1 MNWIALTS
9 EDDFN
14 KALEQSQQFV
24 IGIFKH
30 STRCSISAV
39 AKKRMELKFNSLPE
53 NSKLFY
59 LDLLNYRSL
68 SNRISEVLNVE
79 HQSPQLIVIK
89 EKEVL
94 STSSHLGVSISQILK
109 HS

>member
-9 EDDFN
+9 EDDFH
-14 KALEQSQQFV
+14 KALEQSQSAV
-24 IGIFKH
+24 VSIFKH

-53 NSKLFY
+53 NAKVYY

-68 SNRISEVLNVE
+68 SDLIAEVLNVE

-89 EKEVL
+89 DKEVL
-94 STSSHLGVSISQILK
+94 STSSHLGVSVGQILK